1 MARKVKVKPPQQ
13 QTVLGRELAV
23 LRKIDFHKMNP
34 NIAEMVALTQL
45 EPDVAES
52 EMAWFQSGYISNGHP
67 RSSDVA
73 EEIMA
78 TTVGF
83 AVGRTDT
90 GEIIQEFTGAD
101 ALMKAERAVAGAKVT
116 LAIDVDLDE
125 EEEVEAEIEPFEAE
139 AEITEDPGEGL
150 VAAADVEA

>member
-1 MARKVKVKPPQQ
+1 MARKIKVKPAQQ
-13 QTVLGRELAV
+13 QTVLSKELAV
-23 LRKIDFHKMNP
+23 LRKINFAKMNP
-34 NIAEMVALTQL
+34 NIAEIVALTQL
-45 EPDVAES
+45 EPEVAES

-78 TTVGF
+78 TTTGF

-90 GEIIQEFTGAD
+90 GEILQEFTGAD
-101 ALMKAERAVAGAKVT
+101 ALMRAERAVAGAKVK

-125 EEEVEAEIEPFEAE
+125 EEEEIEVEPFEAE
-139 AEITEDPGEGL
+139 PQVDEDPSEGL
-150 VAAADVEA
+150 VAAADEA